1 VNFAGEGDTIT
12 LTDAEVAVY
21 RRSLLED
28 LAPMVNVLR
37 QTLGVGTVAKVAGV
51 RETRAVHQWADGER
65 AVRSRTVEAKLR
77 LAFQAVTLLAQE
89 YSPDIAARWFEHPCP
104 QLGYRSPSG
113 VLASAGPEDAGPSFI
128 SAARRFVGTPS

>member
-1 VNFAGEGDTIT
+1 MNFAGEGDSIT
-12 LTDAEVAVY
+12 DSEVAVY
-21 RRSLLED
+21 RQSLLED
-28 LAPMVNVLR
+28 LAPMVDVLR

-65 AVRSRTVEAKLR
+65 SVRSRTVEAKLR
-77 LAFQAVTLLAQE
+77 LAFQAITLLAQE

-113 VLASAGPEDAGPSFI
+113 VLASSGPEDAGPSLI
-128 SAARRFVGTPS
+128 SAARRFVAAPG